1 MNVIIGDIKITCQKA
16 VLATNEY
23 FQCLIQSN
31 IKEGNENESGIKER
45 SKGTG
50 ASGSFKVKEKA
61 KAAGCH
67 MIRLSGLMLQNEK
80 KSNNISKCWLSKGGQ
95 VAQKMLL
102 R

>member
-1 MNVIIGDIKITCQKA
+1 MRMNQALNRGVDNGLLKQ
-16 VLATNEY
+16 V
-23 FQCLIQSN
+23 
-31 IKEGNENESGIKER
+31 
-45 SKGTG
+45 KGTG
-50 ASGSFKVKEKA
+50 ASGSFKVKEKS

-80 KSNNISKCWLSKGGQ
+80 KSNNISKCWFSKGGQ